1 MKKSDMKKE
10 DAQREEAREPEQV
23 ERELAA
29 YEELRKEI
37 ENEIYM
43 IPRDVIVKMV
53 GVVACLAIA
62 IILLVIYDQ
71 HKMTA
76 I

>member
-1 MKKSDMKKE
+1 MKQDDVK
-10 DAQREEAREPEQV
+10 REEMKDMESM

-43 IPRDVIVKMV
+43 LPREKTPRSFF
-53 GVVACLAIA
+53 GT
-62 IILLVIYDQ
+62 YDAPCS
-71 HKMTA
+71 K
-76 I
+76 

>member
-1 MKKSDMKKE
+1 MKQDDVKKE
-10 DAQREEAREPEQV
+10 EMKDMESM

-43 IPRDVIVKMV
+43 IPREIIVKMV
-53 GVVACLAIA
+53 GVIVCLV
-62 IILLVIYDQ
+62 LVIIWFVVYG
-71 HKMTA
+71 
-76 I
+76 